1 MPPIDRNQ
9 LPEISATIKR
19 HWQPRRQ
26 DFSAG
31 GVAYRVLPRDPQ
43 ADGAHMDPPVPPPV
57 EVALIATHGTR
68 RWQLPKG
75 TCERG
80 ETVLETALREV
91 AEEAGLVTEPVT
103 FLRRVEY
110 WYWDT
115 YRKEVAHL
123 VQKRVDFYL
132 LRMIGGELSDASYE
146 VDAVAWFTPAQAL
159 RAMTFAAER
168 AVLRAAMEHLG
179 VSLATHIEP

>member
-1 MPPIDRNQ
+1 MPSIDRNQ
-9 LPEISATIKR
+9 LPEISETIKR
-19 HWQPRRQ
+19 QWQPRRQ

-31 GVAYRVLPRDPQ
+31 GVAYRIVPSGDSAQ
-43 ADGAHMDPPVPPPV
+43 KADGAAPPAV
-57 EVALIATHGTR
+57 EIALIATHNQR

-80 ETVLETALREV
+80 ETRLETALREV
-91 AEEAGLVTEPVT
+91 AEEAGLLTEPET

-132 LRMIGGELSDASYE
+132 LRTTGGELSDASYE
-146 VDAVAWFTPAQAL
+146 VDAVAWFTPEKAL
-159 RAMTFAAER
+159 RCMTFAAER
-168 AVLRAAMEHLG
+168 AVLRAALRHLG
-179 VSLATHIEP
+179 IPISAP